1 MSAKM
6 KASLFENLFLESR
19 SVECETEDY
28 IYSGVCGDLDNI
40 GYDRRECAPCA
51 EKYSVG
57 EIVSDAGDYKRGDK
71 CDEII
76 LSFCEV
82 NGKTMSDFI
91 ITVAMTHIG
100 AVSASASPAPTAAAA
115 IA

>member
-6 KASLFENLFLESR
+6 KASLFENLFLESG

-57 EIVSDAGDYKRGDK
+57 EIVSDAGDYKRGNK
-71 CDEII
+71 RDEIARVDYLI
-76 LSFCEV
+76 FL
-82 NGKTMSDFI
+82 
-91 ITVAMTHIG
+91 
-100 AVSASASPAPTAAAA
+100 
-115 IA
+115 

>member
-1 MSAKM
+1 M
-6 KASLFENLFLESR
+6 KASLFENLFLESG

-57 EIVSDAGDYKRGDK
+57 EIVADAGDW
-71 CDEII
+71 EI
-76 LSFCEV
+76 LSTK
-82 NGKTMSDFI
+82 KTP
-91 ITVAMTHIG
+91 
-100 AVSASASPAPTAAAA
+100 SPQSPNSPTLSQ
-115 IA
+115 